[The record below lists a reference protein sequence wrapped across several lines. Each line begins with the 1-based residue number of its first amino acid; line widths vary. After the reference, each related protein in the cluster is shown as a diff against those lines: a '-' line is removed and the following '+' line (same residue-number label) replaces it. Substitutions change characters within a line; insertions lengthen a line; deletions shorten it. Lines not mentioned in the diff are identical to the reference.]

1 MGRLSARARACVCVC
16 VKERERDPSE
26 LVPAGTGFSYP
37 CDPRVEI
44 RIMTQFKNIQRD
56 KVC

>member
-1 MGRLSARARACVCVC
+1 MILVSVLCVCVC